1 MTIFR
6 LWKTAFPQAE
16 FLRLC
21 AFLPASSQGIIGV
34 ITNNAPEKL
43 WKCTIARKEKLWY
56 DRHILVGLLYSTTI
70 DPAC

>member
-1 MTIFR
+1 MILFGDYTQDFI
-6 LWKTAFPQAE
+6 
-16 FLRLC
+16 
-21 AFLPASSQGIIGV
+21 GIIAN
-34 ITNNAPEKL
+34 ISSEKL

>member
-6 LWKTAFPQAE
+6 LWTE
-16 FLRLC
+16 FSHRRMTFDSPEFREKKRC
-21 AFLPASSQGIIGV
+21 GIGIL
-34 ITNNAPEKL
+34 TNNPLEKL